1 MKNQYQ
7 IIYFKRTGCIHC
19 SNFEKISHEF
29 MKKEFEENNNLAFAV
44 IDLDL
49 EKRKELASF
58 LEDTLKIKVI
68 ATPMIFFIQNNTV
81 LDSLTMIGN
90 DFDKL
95 QDSAKIFI
103 NMINKDRG
111 LSSPSYNMCGF
122 FGANNKDSIL
132 KNDIYKNIKT
142 SKSVKSNSMRSL
154 SSFNKD
160 NIKEEKVKSEDLK
173 STSLCSLSKLN
184 QNNIKEEKIKSED
197 LKSTS
202 LCSLS
207 KLNQNNIKE
216 EQVDNSEKITKN
228 KKSES
233 NCKISKQKK
242 KNIIIC
248 GDSGKK

>member
-132 KNDIYKNIKT
+132 KNDIYKNIKMDDY
-142 SKSVKSNSMRSL
+142 K
-154 SSFNKD
+154 
-160 NIKEEKVKSEDLK
+160 K